1 MEDLNRADA
10 DTSIFCMTS
19 NDMTSNGINYFQHV
33 FDPPFYADRA
43 ASGNLRGDDATLY
56 GTTNPTSV
64 PACIDHTNFGT
75 RKPIL

>member
-33 FDPPFYADRA
+33 FDPPFYVDRA
-43 ASGNLRGDDATLY
+43 ASETCGVMMPLSTVPLI
-56 GTTNPTSV
+56 P
-64 PACIDHTNFGT
+64 PACL
-75 RKPIL
+75 RA